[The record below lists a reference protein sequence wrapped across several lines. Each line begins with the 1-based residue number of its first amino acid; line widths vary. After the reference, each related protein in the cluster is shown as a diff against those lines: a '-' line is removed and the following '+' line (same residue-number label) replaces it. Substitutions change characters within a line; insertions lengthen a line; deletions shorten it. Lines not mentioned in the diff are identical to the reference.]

1 LEFKSLGL
9 SEKVLEGLDAMGFAT
24 PTPIQEKAI
33 PTILE
38 GNDLIGCAQTGTG
51 KTAAFILPVLH
62 DLSMTGD
69 RGKIDTVILAPTREL
84 ALQIDQQVQGLGY
97 FSGVGSAPIYGG
109 GDGSSWD
116 VQKSALT
123 TSAEIIIATPGRLIA
138 HMQMGYVDLSTVKHL
153 ILDEA
158 DRMLDM
164 GFYDDLMRIINEMP
178 ATRQSLL
185 FSATMPPKIRKLA
198 KEILND
204 PSEVN
209 IAISKPSEKI
219 VQAAF
224 LTYDAQKLGL
234 ISHLLSA
241 KTMNSVII
249 FCSRK
254 ITVDKVVRELNKH
267 DIPAQGIHS
276 DLDQAKREDILRDF
290 KNRKLNVLIA
300 TDILSRGI
308 DVEDIDLVINYDVPQ
323 DAADYVHRI
332 GRTARAQSDG
342 VAFTFINPDDQ
353 YNFYNIEEL
362 IEREVRKVALPAH
375 LGEGPEWNP
384 LAGKSSKG
392 KRRKPSKKSGR

>member
-1 LEFKSLGL
+1 MEFKTLGL
-9 SEKVLEGLDAMGFAT
+9 SGEVLEGLDAMGFSA

-33 PTILE
+33 PTIIN
-38 GNDLIGCAQTGTG
+38 GGDLIGCAQTGTG
-51 KTAAFILPVLH
+51 KTAAFILPILH
-62 DLSMTGD
+62 DLSLSGN

-97 FSGVGSAPIYGG
+97 FCGIGSAPIYGG
-109 GDGSSWD
+109 GDGGSWD

-138 HMQMGYVDLSTVKHL
+138 HIQMGYVDLTTVKHL

-164 GFYDDLMRIINEMP
+164 GFYDDLMRIINEIP
-178 ATRQSLL
+178 ISRQSLL

-204 PSEVN
+204 PAEVN

-224 LTYDAQKLGL
+224 LTYDEQKLGL

-241 KTMNSVII
+241 KTMSSVII

-254 ITVDKVVRELNKH
+254 VTVDKVVRELNKH
-267 DIPAQGIHS
+267 DIPAEGIHS
-276 DLDQAKREDILRDF
+276 DLDQSKREDILRDF

-353 YNFYNIEEL
+353 YNFHNIEEL
-362 IEREVRKVALPAH
+362 IEKEVRKVALPGH
-375 LGEGPEWNP
+375 LGDGPEWNP
-384 LAGKSSKG
+384 LTKKSSKG
-392 KRRKPSKKSGR
+392 KRRKPYKKANR

>member
-1 LEFKSLGL
+1 
-9 SEKVLEGLDAMGFAT
+9 MGFT
-24 PTPIQEKAI
+24 KPTPIQEKAI
-33 PTILE
+33 PIILE
-38 GNDLIGCAQTGTG
+38 GGDLIGCAQTGTG
-51 KTAAFILPVLH
+51 KTAAFILPILH
-62 DLSMTGD
+62 DLAITKS
-69 RGKIDTVILAPTREL
+69 RGTVDTVILAPTREL

-97 FSGVGSAPIYGG
+97 FCDVASAPIYGG
-109 GDGSSWD
+109 GDGGSWD
-116 VQKSALT
+116 NQKSALT

-138 HMQMGYVDLSTVKHL
+138 HMQMGYVNLTTVKHL

-164 GFYDDLMRIINEMP
+164 GFHDDLMRIIKDMP
-178 ATRQSLL
+178 KTRQSLL

-198 KEILND
+198 QDILNT

-241 KTMNSVII
+241 KKMNSVII

-267 DIPAQGIHS
+267 KIPAEGIHS
-276 DLDQAKREDILRDF
+276 DLDQNQREEMLRGF
-290 KNRKLNVLIA
+290 KNRKVNVLVA

-323 DAADYVHRI
+323 DAEDYVHRI

-353 YNFYNIEEL
+353 YNFKNIETL
-362 IEREVRKVALPAH
+362 IEKEVRKVKLPAH

-384 LAGKSSKG
+384 PSRKPPKGKGGKSFK
-392 KRRKPSKKSGR
+392 KARK

>member
-1 LEFKSLGL
+1 MEFKSLGL
-9 SEKVLEGLDAMGFAT
+9 AGEVLEGLDAMGFT
-24 PTPIQEKAI
+24 KPTPIQEKAI
-33 PTILE
+33 PIIMN
-38 GNDLIGCAQTGTG
+38 GGDLIGCAQTGTG

-62 DLSMTGD
+62 DLAVKKN
-69 RGKIDTVILAPTREL
+69 RGTVDTVILAPTREL
-84 ALQIDQQVQGLGY
+84 ALQIDQQVQGLAY
-97 FSGVGSAPIYGG
+97 FCDVASAPIYGG

-116 VQKSALT
+116 NQKSALT

-138 HMQMGYVDLSTVKHL
+138 HMQMGYVNLTTVKHL

-164 GFYDDLMRIINEMP
+164 GFHEDLMRIIRDMP
-178 ATRQSLL
+178 KTRQSLL

-198 KEILND
+198 QDILNEPD
-204 PSEVN
+204 EVN

-241 KTMNSVII
+241 KSMKSVII

-267 DIPAQGIHS
+267 KIPAEGIHS
-276 DLDQAKREDILRDF
+276 DLDQSQREEMLRGF
-290 KNRKLNVLIA
+290 KNRKVNVLVA

-323 DAADYVHRI
+323 DAEDYVHRI
-332 GRTARAQSDG
+332 GRTARAEADG

-353 YNFYNIEEL
+353 YNFKSIETL
-362 IEREVRKVALPAH
+362 IEKDIRKVKLPSQ

-384 LAGKSSKG
+384 PS
-392 KRRKPSKKSGR
+392 RKPAKGRGGKPFNKSKR